1 MKPKFKF
8 LNFFSFFSNIAPLK
22 LFQRAKGLLIMG
34 QTFIKNGGGVKDGL
48 IDVGE
53 RMGLSETFSEDM
65 TNPI

>member
-1 MKPKFKF
+1 
-8 LNFFSFFSNIAPLK
+8 
-22 LFQRAKGLLIMG
+22 MG